1 MHPAQAEKKQTA
13 LFNTADWE
21 LSKRHIGHTL
31 LSFFLSIQASAMQA
45 NSFVDTAGCLGELPS
60 SSSGV
65 QKGRDT
71 GGLVT

>member
-31 LSFFLSIQASAMQA
+31 LSFFLPIHASAMQA
-45 NSFVDTAGCLGELPS
+45 NSFMELPG

-65 QKGRDT
+65 QRREG
-71 GGLVT
+71 